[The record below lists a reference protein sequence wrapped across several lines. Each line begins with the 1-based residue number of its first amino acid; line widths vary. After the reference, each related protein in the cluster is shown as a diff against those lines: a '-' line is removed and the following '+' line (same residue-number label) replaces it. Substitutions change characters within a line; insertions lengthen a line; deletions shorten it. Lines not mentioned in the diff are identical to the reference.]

1 LDGGLD
7 NLDATMTA
15 VQSIQQQ
22 FGLIDEDFEALCTEM
37 KQVISLDHL
46 QVGGSALYGSRGM
59 VPHEEELV
67 NDPTHPDRQ
76 AMDKFLYFTE
86 RAF

>member
-1 LDGGLD
+1 MLGFAMVPSRRWAVHTVGAVVTGIVGVIGKSRIDVLTQDHAKPALAQAILDGGLD

-37 KQVISLDHL
+37 
-46 QVGGSALYGSRGM
+46 
-59 VPHEEELV
+59 
-67 NDPTHPDRQ
+67 
-76 AMDKFLYFTE
+76 
-86 RAF
+86 